1 LTRKKIDITKIVLVL
16 FGIIV
21 VTWSLSPIVWIFLTG
36 LKENKEI
43 YVWPPTWLPSAP
55 TLRNFIDVFVQRPF
69 PYYFRNSAI
78 VAIST
83 VIISCGLSILAG
95 YGFSKFRFKGSAL
108 CFILVLLSR
117 TVPPPSLLIPF
128 YVIGRYFRII
138 NTHFILVMSY
148 VYISLPLNIWIV
160 KGFFDSFP
168 DELIDAAE
176 VDGCSRVRALG
187 KIVLPNLLP
196 AFVAI
201 AIITFLLGW
210 NELLYG
216 VVFTTTP
223 AARTISPGLTDFF
236 GDFHIFWGQLSAAAF
251 LSMIPVIIFTI
262 LFSKYM
268 IKGLVAGAIKG

>member
-1 LTRKKIDITKIVLVL
+1 MRKKIDIVKIV
-16 FGIIV
+16 V
-21 VTWSLSPIVWIFLTG
+21 VFFAIFVVIWSLFPIIWIFLTG
-36 LKENKEI
+36 LKENREI
-43 YVWPPTWLPSAP
+43 YVWPPKWLPSTP
-55 TLRNFIDVFVQRPF
+55 TIRNIIAVFVERPF
-69 PYYFRNSAI
+69 SYYFRNSAI
-78 VAIST
+78 VATFT

-95 YGFSKFRFKGSAL
+95 YGFSKFKFKGSVF
-108 CFILVLLSR
+108 CFLLVLLSR

-128 YVIGRYFRII
+128 YAIGKHFGII
-138 NTHFILVMSY
+138 NTHLILIMAY

-176 VDGCSRVRALG
+176 MDGCSRIGALG
-187 KIVLPNLLP
+187 KIILPNLLP

-201 AIITFLLGW
+201 GIITFVLGW

-216 VVFTTTP
+216 VIFTTTP
-223 AARTISPGLTDFF
+223 TARTISPGLTDFF

-268 IKGLVAGAIKG
+268 IKGLIAGAIKG